1 VVAVLGFMIFLSVG
15 ETRLKRE
22 RRVIASSKIT
32 RRFQVTITKEVRE
45 RFNLKEGDLILFV
58 VEGDRLLIEKG

>member
-1 VVAVLGFMIFLSVG
+1 MFLSIG
-15 ETRLKRE
+15 ENRLSRG

-45 RFNLKEGDLILFV
+45 RFNLKEGDLMLFV

>member
-1 VVAVLGFMIFLSVG
+1 MMFLSIG
-15 ETRLKRE
+15 ENRLSRE

>member
-1 VVAVLGFMIFLSVG
+1 MSRG
-15 ETRLKRE
+15 

-32 RRFQVTITKEVRE
+32 RRFQVTISKEVRE
-45 RFNLKEGDLILFV
+45 RFNLSMGDLIVFV

>member
-1 VVAVLGFMIFLSVG
+1 MS
-15 ETRLKRE
+15 RE

-32 RRFQVTITKEVRE
+32 RRFQVTLTKEVRE

>member
-1 VVAVLGFMIFLSVG
+1 MSRG
-15 ETRLKRE
+15 

-32 RRFQVTITKEVRE
+32 RRFQITLTKEVRE
-45 RFNLKEGDLILFV
+45 RFKLEQGDLILFI

>member
-1 VVAVLGFMIFLSVG
+1 MS
-15 ETRLKRE
+15 RE

-45 RFNLKEGDLILFV
+45 RFNLKMGDLILFV

>member
-1 VVAVLGFMIFLSVG
+1 M
-15 ETRLKRE
+15 RQE

-58 VEGDRLLIEKG
+58 VEEDRLLIEKG